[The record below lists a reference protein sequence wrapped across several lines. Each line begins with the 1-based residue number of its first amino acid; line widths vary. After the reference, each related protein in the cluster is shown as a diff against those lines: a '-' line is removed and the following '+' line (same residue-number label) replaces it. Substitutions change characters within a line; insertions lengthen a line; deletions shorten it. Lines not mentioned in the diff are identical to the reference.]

1 MDEVNQEIH
10 FPISHFLYHCFY
22 KNGNLIKY
30 MLLPLSLR
38 FCSIIDNGSAGNGLP
53 LSCVVIN
60 LFYIHHLSAIS
71 NSPIVWVQ
79 MSMYGIVLTILMFS
93 ISSLPP
99 KAKSR
104 EYPKHS
110 S

>member
-1 MDEVNQEIH
+1 MAISKALKAVNDTMDWTAFIH
-10 FPISHFLYHCFY
+10 
-22 KNGNLIKY
+22 
-30 MLLPLSLR
+30 R
-38 FCSIIDNGSAGNGLP
+38 SIVSNGSAGNGLP
-53 LSCVVIN
+53 LSCFVIN

-93 ISSLPP
+93 MSSLPP
-99 KAKSR
+99 KANSR

>member
-1 MDEVNQEIH
+1 MAISKALKAVNDTMDWTVLFIVL
-10 FPISHFLYHCFY
+10 FVS
-22 KNGNLIKY
+22 
-30 MLLPLSLR
+30 
-38 FCSIIDNGSAGNGLP
+38 NGSEGSGLP
-53 LSCVVIN
+53 LSCFVIN
-60 LFYIHHLSAIS
+60 LFYIHYLSATS

-93 ISSLPP
+93 MASLPP
-99 KAKSR
+99 KANSR